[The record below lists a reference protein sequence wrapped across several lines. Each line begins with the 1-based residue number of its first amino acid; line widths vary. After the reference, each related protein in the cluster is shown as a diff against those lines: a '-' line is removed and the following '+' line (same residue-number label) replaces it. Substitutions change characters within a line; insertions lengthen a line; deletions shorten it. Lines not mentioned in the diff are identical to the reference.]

1 MPSANNVKQTV
12 LTRQGLLQGS
22 QEEILSKHL
31 LHCLET
37 LWLTQPFSSTV
48 ESIPHFFAFFLGGG
62 GKYSV
67 CGIGCFMGIVFRRI
81 FYYTLYSIIPEEKV
95 EKV

>member
-1 MPSANNVKQTV
+1 MPSANNVEQTE
-12 LTRQGLLQGS
+12 LTRQGLQGS
-22 QEEILSKHL
+22 QKEILSKHL
-31 LHCLET
+31 LHCLDT

-48 ESIPHFFAFFLGGG
+48 FEIIVQFFADHIFLHF
-62 GKYSV
+62 KCSV
-67 CGIGCFMGIVFRRI
+67 CGICCFMGIVFRRI